1 MAEEDRFKLV
11 REEYERDVVEMA
23 NYWINK
29 GWTPLG
35 GVVVEPDIKFDGRMF
50 YLQTLWKPDASTA
63 L

>member
-35 GVVVEPDIKFDGRMF
+35 GVVVEPEYNNDGRFF
-50 YLQTLWKPDASTA
+50 YLQSLWKPEAS
-63 L
+63 